1 MMTSQNAAML
11 QQMMADYAAGN
22 LDAMYAVI
30 NDDAVFVESPELPF
44 GGEYIGAA
52 GFRSL
57 MENMLGQYEM
67 HATDGEVWDAGD
79 RVILRVTAH
88 FTSRKTGAKGSTAVA
103 EIYRF
108 ANGKIAG
115 ADVFYHAP
123 GDIAKLHDVPMS

>member
-1 MMTSQNAAML
+1 MASQNAALL

-30 NDDAVFVESPELPF
+30 NDDAVFVESSELPF
-44 GGEYIGAA
+44 GGGYIGAK
-52 GFRSL
+52 GFQSM
-57 MENMLGQYEM
+57 MENMLSQYEM
-67 HATDGEVWDAGD
+67 YATDGEVWDAGE
-79 RVILRVTAH
+79 RVILKVNAH
-88 FTSRKTGAKGSTAVA
+88 FTSKKTGAKGSTAVA

-123 GDIAKLHDVPMS
+123 GDIAKLHDVPAS